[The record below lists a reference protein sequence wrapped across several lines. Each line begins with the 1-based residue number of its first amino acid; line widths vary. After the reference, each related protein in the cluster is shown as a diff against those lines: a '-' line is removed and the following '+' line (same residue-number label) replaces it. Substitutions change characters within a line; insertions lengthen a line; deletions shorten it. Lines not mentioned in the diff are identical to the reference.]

1 MFFHDWSD
9 DGRKGLINFE
19 GRDYK
24 LNEHNGKGQWLKLH
38 VMREDSNDGVIVLKA
53 KATSGPNLMISQ
65 VAFVEE

>member
-1 MFFHDWSD
+1 M
-9 DGRKGLINFE
+9 KGLITFE

-24 LNEHNGKGQWLKLH
+24 LDKHDGKGQWIKLH

-53 KATSGPNLMISQ
+53 KVTSGPNLMITQ